1 MKRSEPKLIGDLL
14 KEFFER
20 PFVARKVAEGK
31 LREYWREVAGDYIA
45 SMTTECRYERGILY
59 ISIASG
65 VARQEV
71 FFRRDDYMTR
81 LNTRAGHHIVNSI
94 IVR

>member
-1 MKRSEPKLIGDLL
+1 MKRTEPKLIGDIL

-20 PFVARKVAEGK
+20 PYVARKIAEGRVPK
-31 LREYWREVAGDYIA
+31 YWRAVVGDYIA
-45 SMTTECRYERGILY
+45 RLTTECRLERGILY
-59 ISIASG
+59 IGISSG

-71 FFRRDDYMTR
+71 FFRRDEYMVR
-81 LNTRAGHHIVNSI
+81 INELAGHRVVNSI